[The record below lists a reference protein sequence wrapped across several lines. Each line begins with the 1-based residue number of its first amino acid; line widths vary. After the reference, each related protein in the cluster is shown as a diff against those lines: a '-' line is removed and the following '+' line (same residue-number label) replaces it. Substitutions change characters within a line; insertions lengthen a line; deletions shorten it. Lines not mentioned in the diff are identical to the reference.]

1 MNKHERVWSLQEAK
15 ARLSEVIRI
24 AQKEGTQVVTVHG
37 RKAVMIVPFKEEPL
51 REHET
56 GASLV
61 ELLERSPLRKAGRLK
76 FGRIRLPARNRKVE
90 L

>member
-15 ARLSEVIRI
+15 ARFSEVVRL
-24 AQKEGTQVVTVHG
+24 ARSEGPQLVTVHG
-37 RKAVMIVPFKEEPL
+37 KVAVTIAAAAEGPSEN
-51 REHET
+51 ET

-61 ELLERSPLRKAGRLK
+61 ELLDKSPLRRLGTGQ
-76 FGRIRLPARNRKVE
+76 FGRSKLRARGRAID